1 MAPVAS
7 NMACKL
13 SRRDNHQSALTGNIV
28 PDALQ
33 NVHTKLRA
41 IARCLYV
48 QFRHCTRLI
57 SSYTIRAGVVS

>member
-48 QFRHCTRLI
+48 QFRH
-57 SSYTIRAGVVS
+57 